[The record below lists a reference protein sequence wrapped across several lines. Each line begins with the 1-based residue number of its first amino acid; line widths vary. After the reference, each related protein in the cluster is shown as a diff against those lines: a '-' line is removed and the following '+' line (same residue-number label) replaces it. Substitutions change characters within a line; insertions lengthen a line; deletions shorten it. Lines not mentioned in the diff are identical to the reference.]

1 MSAARFERAGM
12 TPQQV
17 LAVVMAHAGSGHPAP
32 SEEFWQSL
40 EDTPIDKLTPEHLE
54 VIQQAGLIHLL
65 SEMLQRRKPRP
76 SSES

>member
-1 MSAARFERAGM
+1 M

-17 LAVVMAHAGSGHPAP
+17 LAVVGEYASRGLPP
-32 SEEFWQSL
+32 QSEEFWQSM

-65 SEMLQRRKPRP
+65 SELLQRQKPRSP
-76 SSES
+76 SER